1 MTSPDASQDHR
12 EIRDFYEQTY
22 YGKLGIRRCIPWHC
36 RRIARKFGS
45 FGGDMVLDVACGT
58 GEWLEHFASQG
69 AQVGGIDLSA
79 RAIAECERVLPQGEF
94 HTGPAEVLPFATG
107 RFDAVTCMG
116 SLEHFID
123 KPAALREMIRVSTPT
138 ARFMI
143 LVPNAG
149 FLTRKLG
156 LFRGTHQVAVR
167 EDVLEIDQWTA
178 LFESVGLSVYSRWR
192 DLHPL
197 SISWITNGSWVRI
210 PLRMIQAFAL
220 TLWPVRWQYQVYFFC
235 KKKTP

>member
-1 MTSPDASQDHR
+1 MTNRQASEDHK

-22 YGKLGIRRCIPWHC
+22 YGKLGRRLRIPWHC
-36 RRIARKFGS
+36 RRIAQKFGT
-45 FGGDMVLDVACGT
+45 FGGRQVLDVACGT
-58 GEWLEHFASQG
+58 GEWLEYFAARG
-69 AQVGGIDLSA
+69 ARVGGIDLSA
-79 RAIAECERVLPQGEF
+79 KAIAECQRILPQGDF
-94 HTGPAEVLPFATG
+94 HTGPAEVLPFASG

-123 KPAALREMIRVSTPT
+123 KPAALREMIRVSTPA

-167 EDVLEIDQWTA
+167 EDVLEIEQWTA
-178 LFESVGLSVYSRWR
+178 LFESVGLSVISRWR

-197 SISWITNGSWVRI
+197 SLSWLANGSLGQI
-210 PLRMIQAFAL
+210 PLRLVQALAL
-220 TLWPVRWQYQVYFFC
+220 ALWPIRWQYQVYFFC
-235 KKKTP
+235 EKKTP